1 MKRNNVISFAIPMFC
16 RNFASAME
24 MTFLKQII
32 AKWMGRLNMRFLL
45 LFSLSVVNLLFM
57 HWQMAQTVEFEY
69 PFKPDAILSN
79 VFSCLIDATFFFAL
93 GLLLTRGKVKGGLLL
108 TFILTAILS
117 FCNVL
122 YSRFFGHYLPN
133 MAILQIGN
141 LNDSD
146 VMGSVFT
153 GFRWQDSYYI
163 LMAVVFGWLY
173 VKYGRLVLKAHYLR
187 SLGMLW
193 GVLVAVVLAFILLL
207 ATVHDPSPEIS
218 FIRFSPIRVQ
228 YTQAP
233 NNMLFRSG
241 FLRRV
246 LVCYEDFLQKDLEL
260 DKSQMEEIEHEYTDY
275 SERAVSGPTV
285 EGNKN
290 LIFIIVESYLAATS
304 DLVVDGKEITPF
316 LNSLKRDSDVY
327 YNGHVRPN
335 VTIGESSDGQFIYM
349 TGLLPLKSEITVNIA
364 KDKTFCGLPAVLKKA
379 GRIKQSQ
386 IVVPTSPTF
395 WEQDKMN
402 GLFGFD
408 TMYSKFDC
416 DKALHGNED
425 LNDEQ
430 IFTLAARADGK
441 VEQPFFSLILTMS
454 MHNPYTKCVEHG
466 FQLADETLTAEYRNY
481 LTDCHYTD
489 QQLERYFGELKR
501 QGLYDNSVIVITADH
516 DAHPV
521 HLNMEE
527 GQVSDELPL
536 YIVHGGIDK
545 DSVWTGPCNQLDV
558 YTTLLDMFG
567 ITTPWRGLGHSLLNA
582 HYTNSVSEKTQT
594 LSEWIVRS
602 NYFSRYRSA
611 R

>member
-1 MKRNNVISFAIPMFC
+1 MVVLSTIVQNRI
-16 RNFASAME
+16 
-24 MTFLKQII
+24 
-32 AKWMGRLNMRFLL
+32 GRWWRQLNQRFLL
-45 LFSLSVVNLLFM
+45 LFGLSVINLLFM
-57 HWQMAQTVEFEY
+57 HGQLAMTVEYEY
-69 PFKPDAILSN
+69 PFKSDAILSN
-79 VFSCLIDATFFFAL
+79 VFSCLIDATFFFL
-93 GLLLTRGKVKGGLLL
+93 LSMLLTRCRVKGALLM
-108 TFILTAILS
+108 TFILTALLS

-133 MAILQIGN
+133 LAILQMGN
-141 LNDSD
+141 LNDND
-146 VMGSVFT
+146 VMGSVLT
-153 GFRWQDSYYI
+153 GFRWLDIYYV

-173 VKYGRLVLKAHYLR
+173 KCIDQVKLKTRWLR
-187 SLGMLW
+187 TLGCLW
-193 GVLVAVVLAFILLL
+193 GVMLAAILTFILMLVAF
-207 ATVHDPSPEIS
+207 HDPSPDIS
-218 FIRFSPIRVQ
+218 FIRFNPIKIQ

-241 FLRRV
+241 FVRRA
-246 LVCYEDFLQKDLEL
+246 LMCHEDFIRKNLQLE
-260 DKSQMEEIEHEYTDY
+260 KSQKEAIKREYTDY
-275 SERAVSGPTV
+275 KQRTTTATV
-285 EGNKN
+285 KGTKN
-290 LIFIIVESYLAATS
+290 LIFIIVESYMAVTS
-304 DLVVDGKEITPF
+304 DLTVNGKEITPF
-316 LNSLKRDSDVY
+316 LNRLKRDSTVY

-335 VTIGESSDGQFIYM
+335 INIGESSDGQFIYM
-349 TGLLPLKSEITVNIA
+349 AGLMPLKSEITVNIV
-364 KDKTFCGLPAVLKKA
+364 KDKTVCGLPAVMKEQ
-379 GRIKQSQ
+379 GRIKASQ